1 MKRLLALVCL
11 VCCYCSYSWADGYSA
26 TYSVGDA
33 GPNGGTVTSVI
44 IDSNLGD
51 TTTELIGG
59 FQETTETWNHTETV
73 TEIVTTQIE
82 TTEIIETVTE
92 VVESVVTTV
101 QTPVESTV
109 TTEVKTPTTTD
120 SLAPDLN
127 STNYSKSDKVI
138 IGPSGGCSYSNS
150 VAAKEACF
158 GSATGR
164 GYDGGGTITS
174 NKFDIDTDMSQKE
187 LQEGF
192 DIDYGLRVESH
203 SSNTQVPF
211 CENTTGDCKDKFTMT
226 VNLYKND
233 NSLIN
238 SYSHSV
244 ILDYNGQRNF
254 SWDQTIG
261 ANNYGLGVQA
271 EFVIWGVDAGYGQ
284 GYYGPIVYDPWLTVT
299 YDVISYVTETITTYV
314 TEQVVDY
321 VTTYVTN
328 YETITNIEE
337 VQTTYTSEFTD
348 TTTVFTSDYIGDP
361 IADIPVEDTAPIL
374 EDNNFTVEIEDIEG
388 NIVASFEIDV
398 VEVSPGTVEVT
409 MTSTDIDTGI
419 AEIETVT
426 TIEAFSEI
434 ETFDSSTGSDMG
446 ASVDSVDSLSDLAE
460 ISNVTTT
467 TTTAEPEIDVE
478 VTGEITV
485 EVSDVDV
492 AETSVDSNIEVNTSI
507 DEGSSNAEAGENT
520 GNVESSGGETD
531 SVQSE
536 SVSEAGSNE
545 STDESGDSGSEGQE
559 SEDIQEGSES
569 TESEETQDD
578 AVQESSGD
586 VEESVGDSESDNN
599 QGEGSEDGDNNEESS
614 EESGSKSGKSTVN
627 KNPKQVKKATKA
639 AITKKILQQI
649 QQRATEDFAAGE
661 NLRLILLSIQ
671 GDTEAFK
678 EYQTK
683 IVQKQN
689 DWYVDEGIYNDVKQ
703 LEDPYSVL
711 YSLAQDKKHN
721 EMVEEQYRD

>member
-11 VCCYCSYSWADGYSA
+11 AFCYCSYSWADGYSA
-26 TYSVGDA
+26 TYSVGDT
-33 GPNGGTVTSVI
+33 GPNGGTVTSVVV
-44 IDSNLGD
+44 DSSLGD

-73 TEIVTTQIE
+73 TEVVTTQVE

-120 SLAPDLN
+120 NLAPDLN
-127 STNYSKSDKVI
+127 STNYSKSGKVI
-138 IGPSGGCSYSNS
+138 IGPNGGCSYSGS
-150 VAAKEACF
+150 VLAKEACF
-158 GSATGR
+158 GSANSG
-164 GYDGGGTITS
+164 GSYAGGGTITS
-174 NKFDIDTDMSQKE
+174 NKFDIDTDMTEKE
-187 LQEGF
+187 LQDGF

-203 SSNTQVPF
+203 SSNTQVPL
-211 CENTTGDCKDKFTMT
+211 CQNTSGDCKDKFTMT
-226 VNLYKND
+226 VNLYKSD

-261 ANNYGLGVQA
+261 ANTYELGVQA
-271 EFVIWGVDAGYGQ
+271 EFVIWGVDAGWVR

-299 YDVISYVTETITTYV
+299 YDIISYVTETITTYV

-348 TTTVFTSDYIGDP
+348 TTTVFTSEYIGDP
-361 IADIPVEDTAPIL
+361 IADIPVEETTPIL

-388 NIVASFEIDV
+388 NVVASFEIDV
-398 VEVSPGTVEVT
+398 VEVSPGTVEVQ
-409 MTSTDIDTGI
+409 MTSTDMDTGI
-419 AEIETVT
+419 AEIETVS

-446 ASVDSVDSLSDLAE
+446 ASVDSIDSLGDLAG
-460 ISNVTTT
+460 IDTSTSS
-467 TTTAEPEIDVE
+467 AEPEIDVE

-485 EVSDVDV
+485 DVSDVDV
-492 AETSVDSNIEVNTSI
+492 AETSVDNNIEVNTSI

-520 GNVESSGGETD
+520 GNVESSGGDTD
-531 SVQSE
+531 STQSE
-536 SVSEAGSNE
+536 STSEAGSNE
-545 STDESGDSGSEGQE
+545 PTSESGDSRDEGQE

-569 TESEETQDD
+569 SESQETQDE
-578 AVQESSGD
+578 VQESSGD
-586 VEESVGDSESDNN
+586 VEESVGDSESNSDE
-599 QGEGSEDGDNNEESS
+599 GEGTEDGDDNKENT
-614 EESGSKSGKSTVN
+614 SKSGSGTKKAVS

-661 NLRLILLSIQ
+661 NLRLILLSVQ

-689 DWYVDEGIYNDVKQ
+689 EWYVDNGIYNDVKQ
-703 LEDPYSVL
+703 IEDPYAVL
-711 YSLAQDKKHN
+711 YSLAQDRIHN

>member
-11 VCCYCSYSWADGYSA
+11 AFCYCSYSWADGYSA
-26 TYSVGDA
+26 TYSVGDT
-33 GPNGGTVTSVI
+33 GPNGGTVTSVVV
-44 IDSNLGD
+44 DSSLSD

-73 TEIVTTQIE
+73 TEVVTTQVE
-82 TTEIIETVTE
+82 TTEVIATITE
-92 VVESVVTTV
+92 VVETVVTQV

-120 SLAPDLN
+120 NLAPDLN
-127 STNYSKSDKVI
+127 STNYSKSGKVI

-150 VAAKEACF
+150 VLAKEACF
-158 GSATGR
+158 GPANGGGR
-164 GYDGGGTITS
+164 FDGGGTITS
-174 NKFDIDTDMSQKE
+174 NKFDIDTDMTEKE
-187 LQEGF
+187 LNEGF

-203 SSNTQVPF
+203 SSNTQVPL
-211 CENTTGDCKDKFTMT
+211 CQNTSGDCKDKFTMT
-226 VNLYKND
+226 VNLYKSD

-261 ANNYGLGVQA
+261 ANTYELGIQA
-271 EFVIWGVDAGYGQ
+271 EFVIFGVDAGWTR
-284 GYYGPIVYDPWLTVT
+284 GYWGPIVYDPWLTVT

-314 TEQVVDY
+314 TEQVIDY

-348 TTTVFTSDYIGDP
+348 TTTVFTSEYIGDP
-361 IADIPVEDTAPIL
+361 VADIPVEETTPVL

-388 NIVASFEIDV
+388 NVVASFEIDV
-398 VEVSPGTVEVT
+398 VEVSPGTVEVQ
-409 MTSTDIDTGI
+409 MTSTDMDTGI
-419 AEIETVT
+419 AEIETVS

-446 ASVDSVDSLSDLAE
+446 ASVDSIDSLGDLAG
-460 ISNVTTT
+460 IDTSTSS
-467 TTTAEPEIDVE
+467 AEPEIDVE

-485 EVSDVDV
+485 DVSDVDV
-492 AETSVDSNIEVNTSI
+492 AETSVDNNIEVNTSI

-520 GNVESSGGETD
+520 GNVESSGGDTD
-531 SVQSE
+531 STQSE
-536 SVSEAGSNE
+536 STSEAGSNE
-545 STDESGDSGSEGQE
+545 PTSESGDSGDEGQE

-569 TESEETQDD
+569 SESQETQDE
-578 AVQESSGD
+578 VQESSGD
-586 VEESVGDSESDNN
+586 VEESVGDSESNSDE
-599 QGEGSEDGDNNEESS
+599 GEGTEDGDDNKENT
-614 EESGSKSGKSTVN
+614 SKSGSGNKKAVS

-661 NLRLILLSIQ
+661 NLRLILLSVQ

-689 DWYVDEGIYNDVKQ
+689 EWYVDNGIYNDVKQ
-703 LEDPYSVL
+703 IEDPYAVL
-711 YSLAQDKKHN
+711 YSLAQDRIHN

>member
-11 VCCYCSYSWADGYSA
+11 AFCYCSYSWADGYSA
-26 TYSVGDA
+26 TYSVGDT
-33 GPNGGTVTSVI
+33 GPNGGTVTSVVV
-44 IDSNLGD
+44 DSSLGD

-73 TEIVTTQIE
+73 TEVVTTQVE
-82 TTEIIETVTE
+82 TTE
-92 VVESVVTTV
+92 VVETITEVVETVVTTV

-120 SLAPDLN
+120 NLAPDLN
-127 STNYSKSDKVI
+127 STNYSKSGKVI
-138 IGPSGGCSYSNS
+138 IGPNNGCSYSGS
-150 VAAKEACF
+150 VLAKEACF
-158 GSATGR
+158 GSANSG
-164 GYDGGGTITS
+164 GSFAGGGTITS
-174 NKFDIDTDMSQKE
+174 NKFDIDTDMTEKE
-187 LQEGF
+187 LNEGF

-203 SSNTQVPF
+203 SSNTQVPL
-211 CENTTGDCKDKFTMT
+211 CQNTSGDCKDKFTMT
-226 VNLYKND
+226 VNLYKSD

-261 ANNYGLGVQA
+261 ANTYELGIQA
-271 EFVIWGVDAGYGQ
+271 EFVIFGVDAGWVR
-284 GYYGPIVYDPWLTVT
+284 GYWGPIVYDPWLTVT

-314 TEQVVDY
+314 TEQVIDY
-321 VTTYVTN
+321 VTTYVTS

-348 TTTVFTSDYIGDP
+348 TTTVFTSEYIGDP
-361 IADIPVEDTAPIL
+361 VADIPVEETTPIL
-374 EDNNFTVEIEDIEG
+374 EDSNFTVEIEDIEG
-388 NIVASFEIDV
+388 NVVASFEIDV
-398 VEVSPGTVEVT
+398 VEVSPGTVEVQ
-409 MTSTDIDTGI
+409 MTSTDMDTGI
-419 AEIETVT
+419 AEIETVS

-446 ASVDSVDSLSDLAE
+446 ASVDSIDSLGDLAG
-460 ISNVTTT
+460 IDTSTSS
-467 TTTAEPEIDVE
+467 AEPEIDVE
-478 VTGEITV
+478 VTGEVTV
-485 EVSDVDV
+485 DVSDVDV
-492 AETSVDSNIEVNTSI
+492 AETSVDNNIEVNTTSTVE
-507 DEGSSNAEAGENT
+507 DTSTSDANDAGENT
-520 GNVESSGGETD
+520 GTTETPEGGATSEGTESESNDDTGSVESTS
-531 SVQSE
+531 
-536 SVSEAGSNE
+536 
-545 STDESGDSGSEGQE
+545 ESGDSGDEEQETSDVQENE
-559 SEDIQEGSES
+559 SESSE
-569 TESEETQDD
+569 TEE
-578 AVQESSGD
+578 VQESSSD
-586 VEESVGDSESDNN
+586 VDESMGDSESNSDE
-599 QGEGSEDGDNNEESS
+599 GEGTEDGDDNKESS
-614 EESGSKSGKSTVN
+614 SKSGSGNKKAVS

-689 DWYVDEGIYNDVKQ
+689 DWYVDNGIYNDVKQ
-703 LEDPYSVL
+703 LEDPYAVL
-711 YSLAQDKKHN
+711 YSLAQDRIHN
-721 EMVEEQYRD
+721 EMVEEQYND

>member
-11 VCCYCSYSWADGYSA
+11 AFCYCSYSWADGYSA
-26 TYSVGDA
+26 TYSVGDT
-33 GPNGGTVTSVI
+33 GPNGGTVTSVVV
-44 IDSNLGD
+44 DSSLGD

-73 TEIVTTQIE
+73 TEVVTTQVE

-109 TTEVKTPTTTD
+109 TTEVETPTTTD
-120 SLAPDLN
+120 NLAPDLN
-127 STNYSKSDKVI
+127 STNYSSSGKVI
-138 IGPSGGCSYSNS
+138 IGPNSGCNYSGN
-150 VAAKEACF
+150 VLAKEACF
-158 GSATGR
+158 GSANSNGSF
-164 GYDGGGTITS
+164 DGGGTITS
-174 NKFDIDTDMSQKE
+174 NKFDIDTDMTEKE

-203 SSNTQVPF
+203 SSNTRVPL
-211 CENTTGDCKDKFTMT
+211 CENTNGDCKDKVTMT

-244 ILDYNGQRNF
+244 ILDYSGQRNF

-261 ANNYGLGVQA
+261 ANSYELGVQA
-271 EFVIWGVDAGYGQ
+271 EFVIFGVDAGYTG

-314 TEQVVDY
+314 TEQVIDY

-348 TTTVFTSDYIGDP
+348 TTTVFTSEYIGDP
-361 IADIPVEDTAPIL
+361 VADIPVEETTPIL

-388 NIVASFEIDV
+388 NVVASFEIDV
-398 VEVSPGTVEVT
+398 VEVSPGTVEVQ
-409 MTSTDIDTGI
+409 MTSTDMDTGI
-419 AEIETVT
+419 AEIETVS

-434 ETFDSSTGSDMG
+434 ETFDSSTGSDIG
-446 ASVDSVDSLSDLAE
+446 ASVDSIDSLGDLAN
-460 ISNVTTT
+460 IDTSTSS
-467 TTTAEPEIDVE
+467 AEPEIDVE

-485 EVSDVDV
+485 DVSDVDV
-492 AETSVDSNIEVNTSI
+492 AETSVDNNIEVNTSI

-520 GNVESSGGETD
+520 GNVESSGGDTD
-531 SVQSE
+531 SIEPE
-536 SVSEAGSNE
+536 STSEAGSNE
-545 STDESGDSGSEGQE
+545 PTSESGDSGDEGQE

-569 TESEETQDD
+569 SESQETQDE
-578 AVQESSGD
+578 VQESSSD
-586 VEESVGDSESDNN
+586 VEESVGDSESNSDE
-599 QGEGSEDGDNNEESS
+599 GEGTEDGDDNKENT
-614 EESGSKSGKSTVN
+614 SKSGSGTKKAVS

-661 NLRLILLSIQ
+661 NLRLILLSVQ

-689 DWYVDEGIYNDVKQ
+689 EWYVDNGIYNDVKQ
-703 LEDPYSVL
+703 IEDPYAVL
-711 YSLAQDKKHN
+711 YSLAQDKIHN